1 MKELFFKYAVI
12 LVLLAGYL
20 TGCEK
25 LEDTYSKH
33 TGDGPEQY
41 LTKIYDLKG
50 EPKWL
55 SVLLTWNLKLDP
67 GRTAIMVEWTD
78 DEKTDSVIIDRD
90 SESYLVEGLK
100 NYEYTFR
107 VSAIEQKEGE
117 IIKQSLGDPVYVR
130 PYTSASEELLL
141 FTRVV
146 NKQFQVADK
155 YLFVAFDEWAD
166 NLIAFKIGYFE
177 KGSETEQFW
186 EVGPEDRENSWP
198 KGKSYALIG
207 ENIDFTKPV
216 KVYRKGKIAILDDM
230 ILDLDPIELSFNV
243 PSFESDFA
251 ADVRNRL
258 DLLGEIKQDDIKNVE
273 ILDIDYDQI
282 SLIDVLHFP
291 NLKELHLGRNRYL
304 ALGTEDRVRS
314 SLSNK
319 ELSIGA
325 LNVIAEKLGVKIY
338 HYGNHYFDV
347 VPDFFTEKNKLSEQP
362 MLAFMDATNWDISVS
377 PADALGYDSGAKN
390 LLVDN
395 DSYWLPQ
402 PTTQIRT
409 HVIEIDMKQEE
420 TIAGFKIVQ
429 TKDFGDPDASRPET
443 LSIEVET
450 GSGQWATATFSKST
464 TLGNGEGETTIVYL
478 NKDKGTKT
486 VQKIRI
492 TVSDDFYKQGYD
504 SSWNWVDFYNV
515 TLSSIM
521 VIKGN

>member
-1 MKELFFKYAVI
+1 M
-12 LVLLAGYL
+12 
-20 TGCEK
+20 
-25 LEDTYSKH
+25 
-33 TGDGPEQY
+33 
-41 LTKIYDLKG
+41 
-50 EPKWL
+50 
-55 SVLLTWNLKLDP
+55 
-67 GRTAIMVEWTD
+67 
-78 DEKTDSVIIDRD
+78 
-90 SESYLVEGLK
+90 
-100 NYEYTFR
+100 
-107 VSAIEQKEGE
+107 
-117 IIKQSLGDPVYVR
+117 
-130 PYTSASEELLL
+130 
-141 FTRVV
+141 
-146 NKQFQVADK
+146 
-155 YLFVAFDEWAD
+155 
-166 NLIAFKIGYFE
+166 
-177 KGSETEQFW
+177 
-186 EVGPEDRENSWP
+186 
-198 KGKSYALIG
+198 
-207 ENIDFTKPV
+207 
-216 KVYRKGKIAILDDM
+216 
-230 ILDLDPIELSFNV
+230 
-243 PSFESDFA
+243 
-251 ADVRNRL
+251 RNRL

-486 VQKIRI
+486 AQKIRI